1 MEPIMILLIT
11 AIIIAI
17 ILVIFNKQQE
27 SKMSNHLYTDD
38 VQQLYQLTTA
48 EYKINAIENQQQ
60 LNKVRGNAI
69 TAQPDIAREL
79 DQLTAA
85 YENGEIPLKELN
97 SRLDYL
103 LNILDIN
110 VLDINN
116 ASIVQAY

>member
-1 MEPIMILLIT
+1 VIT
-11 AIIIAI
+11 AIIVAV

-60 LNKVRGNAI
+60 INKASANAI

-85 YENGEIPLKELN
+85 FENGEIPLKELN